1 MINYFT
7 NLWSFIRHENILI
20 YITLDDIT
28 SISFNQIV
36 LSLLIAFIVGM
47 IALRLGR
54 DLYR

>member
-7 NLWSFIRHENILI
+7 NLWSFIREENVLI
-20 YITLDDIT
+20 YINLDVT